1 MKIPH
6 QYILLFLFLFVG
18 QMVYAQVDPIRAAL
32 FLKLKKES
40 NKNINA
46 TQGALGVKW
55 ASHRFVKSEQEKIT
69 KFQRKFNKYLSDLD
83 TAFTYA
89 ADIYALYNE
98 VQTAK
103 ESLSFLKKT
112 VSVCPQNVAAVALS
126 QSKNSIYKQL
136 IQETFDVLSNIKV
149 IYWGRKPSKPQ
160 KKEMDLPNLNG
171 SGTTMDGLGD
181 DSDVNDKNITKM
193 SVYER
198 FEMCDKVRGQLRQ
211 INRKL
216 RALAILVRSTSLLD
230 IWYETTGKVYKP
242 KAMKEIADL
251 SFNRWKSRLK
261 SLNNYFR
268 TIAALREK
276 DWKDF
281 GGRTL

>member
-1 MKIPH
+1 M
-6 QYILLFLFLFVG
+6 
-18 QMVYAQVDPIRAAL
+18 
-32 FLKLKKES
+32 
-40 NKNINA
+40 
-46 TQGALGVKW
+46 
-55 ASHRFVKSEQEKIT
+55 
-69 KFQRKFNKYLSDLD
+69 
-83 TAFTYA
+83 
-89 ADIYALYNE
+89 
-98 VQTAK
+98 
-103 ESLSFLKKT
+103 
-112 VSVCPQNVAAVALS
+112 
-126 QSKNSIYKQL
+126 

-149 IYWGRKPSKPQ
+149 IYWGRKPSKSQ

-171 SGTTMDGLGD
+171 SGTTMESLGD
-181 DSDVNDKNITKM
+181 NSDVNDKNITKM

-198 FEMCDKVRGQLRQ
+198 FEMCDKIRGQLRQ

-268 TIAALREK
+268 IIAALREQ
-276 DWKDF
+276 DWKK
-281 GGRTL
+281 

>member
-1 MKIPH
+1 
-6 QYILLFLFLFVG
+6 
-18 QMVYAQVDPIRAAL
+18 MVYAQVDPIRAAL

-112 VSVCPQNVAAVALS
+112 VSVCPQNVAAVVLS

-149 IYWGRKPSKPQ
+149 IYWGRKPSKSQ

-171 SGTTMDGLGD
+171 SGTTMESLGD
-181 DSDVNDKNITKM
+181 NSDVNDKNITKM

-198 FEMCDKVRGQLRQ
+198 FEMCDKIRGQLRQ

-268 TIAALREK
+268 IIAALREQ
-276 DWKDF
+276 DWKK
-281 GGRTL
+281 

>member
-112 VSVCPQNVAAVALS
+112 VSVCPQNVAAVVLS

-149 IYWGRKPSKPQ
+149 IYWGRKPSKSQ

-171 SGTTMDGLGD
+171 SGTTMESLGYN
-181 DSDVNDKNITKM
+181 SDVNDKNITKM

-198 FEMCDKVRGQLRQ
+198 FEMCDK
-211 INRKL
+211 I

-261 SLNNYFR
+261 SFNNYFR
-268 TIAALREK
+268 IIAALREK
-276 DWKDF
+276 DWKSH

>member
-18 QMVYAQVDPIRAAL
+18 QMVYEQVDHIRADL

-112 VSVCPQNVAAVALS
+112 VSVCPQNVAAVVLS

-149 IYWGRKPSKPQ
+149 IYWGRKPSKSQ

-171 SGTTMDGLGD
+171 SGTTMESLGD
-181 DSDVNDKNITKM
+181 NSDMNDKNITKM

-198 FEMCDKVRGQLRQ
+198 FEMCDKIRGQLRQ

-268 TIAALREK
+268 IIAALREQ
-276 DWKDF
+276 DWKK
-281 GGRTL
+281 

>member
-18 QMVYAQVDPIRAAL
+18 QMVCAQVDPIRAAL

-112 VSVCPQNVAAVALS
+112 VSVCPQNVAAVVLS

-149 IYWGRKPSKPQ
+149 IYWGRKPSKSQ

-171 SGTTMDGLGD
+171 SGTTMESLGD
-181 DSDVNDKNITKM
+181 NSDVNDKNITKM

-198 FEMCDKVRGQLRQ
+198 FEMCDKIRGQLRQ

-268 TIAALREK
+268 IIAALREQ
-276 DWKDF
+276 DWKK
-281 GGRTL
+281 